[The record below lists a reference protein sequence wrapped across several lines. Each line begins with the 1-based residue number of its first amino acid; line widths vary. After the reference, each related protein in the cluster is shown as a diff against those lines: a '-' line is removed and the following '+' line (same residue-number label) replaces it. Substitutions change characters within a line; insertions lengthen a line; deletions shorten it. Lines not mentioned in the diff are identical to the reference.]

1 MVDVFRSTWEAE
13 RRDLAKEGERDGR
26 YRVYCVAC
34 DAYGDYPSGEAYF
47 IRMPEGEVRYV
58 RLRCVG
64 GGSSRISG
72 AFREQAECHREL
84 MREYERN
91 ASAPV
96 SLPPHC
102 ARRRGRSWNAGSPG
116 GAVALRAQSSRPF
129 GAR

>member
-1 MVDVFRSTWEAE
+1 MVVDVFRSTWEAE
-13 RRDLAKEGERDGR
+13 RPDLAKEGEGDGC

-34 DAYGDYPSGEAYF
+34 DTYGDHPSGEAYF
-47 IRMPEGEVRYV
+47 IRMPEGEMRYLC
-58 RLRCVG
+58 LRCVG

-96 SLPPHC
+96 SLPPALRVA
-102 ARRRGRSWNAGSPG
+102 AREELEAWESG
-116 GAVALRAQSSRPF
+116 GAR
-129 GAR
+129 